1 MVRDHSAC
9 DSQQQLTIGAGPDGE
24 LIYRGLSVRMGL
36 HWGAPICEQDPVN
49 HRMDYLGPMVNRAAR
64 VSGVAEG
71 GQITASADAVEVL
84 QAMISASNE
93 HEDDKDNPLVDP
105 NQLDAATKRDIAAL
119 KQLGCGIKE
128 IGEHKLKGLETPE
141 FLSLIYPSAL
151 VGRLSGGKT
160 KETMLS
166 DAQLQLVKSGQQAP
180 VIAPRALLDHQD
192 VRSLANICLRME
204 ALSAGNEHRLYEPPS
219 NVSTSNHN
227 SPAIGFTSSMSA
239 PRRRIALS
247 PHLLSSSMVRTDAPE
262 EELLVL
268 LELFVVRIE
277 NALASM
283 QLQQLGPFTD
293 VLAALGDAIKIEPKF
308 ILQALTMLSQML

>member
-1 MVRDHSAC
+1 MVRYNFVNYRLPAEP
-9 DSQQQLTIGAGPDGE
+9 LLPGPDGE
-24 LIYRGLSVRMGL
+24 IVYRGLSVRMGL

-84 QAMISASNE
+84 QAMLNASND
-93 HEDDKDNPLVDP
+93 EDDKENPLVDP

-119 KQLGCGIKE
+119 RQMGCGIKE
-128 IGEHKLKGLETPE
+128 IGEYKLKGLETPE

-151 VGRLSGGKT
+151 VGRLSGGKS
-160 KETMLS
+160 KETMMS
-166 DAQLQLVKSGQQAP
+166 EAQVALAKSGSQATLP
-180 VIAPRALLDHQD
+180 PPRALLDHQD
-192 VRSLANICLRME
+192 VRSLGNLCLRLE
-204 ALSAGNEHRLYEPPS
+204 ALSAGSNHRLYEMPS
-219 NVSTSNHN
+219 NTSTSNHN
-227 SPAIGFTSSMSA
+227 SPAIGAITSSAA

-247 PHLLSSSMVRTDAPE
+247 PHLLSSTMVRPEAPE

-268 LELFVVRIE
+268 LELLVVRIE
-277 NALASM
+277 NALSTM
-283 QLQQLGPFTD
+283 QMQQLGPFTD
-293 VLAALGDAIKIEPKF
+293 VLAALGDAVKIEPKF